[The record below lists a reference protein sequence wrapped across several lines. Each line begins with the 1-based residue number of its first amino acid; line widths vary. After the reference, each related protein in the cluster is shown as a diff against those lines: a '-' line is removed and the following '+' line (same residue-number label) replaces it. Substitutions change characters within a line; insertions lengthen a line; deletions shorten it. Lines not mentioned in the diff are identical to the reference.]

1 MTLQEQIEGKK
12 LAEIWTIARIREL
25 GIPEADAARLAGGIH
40 MWETEETKG
49 QRGNTI
55 STNRQVWEHCRH
67 VAEIQELYEH
77 LLNNSTVLTRSKQ
90 KSASVVKP
98 SPKKVGKKTSKLRIA
113 DIIRDEATQ
122 PRSEMNDTVVAQY
135 AELMQGD
142 TVFPP
147 VVVFHSEG
155 AYVLADGFH
164 RVAAAELAGLEKIE
178 VDVREGSRRDAILFA
193 LDANS
198 KHGLNWTNADKRR
211 AVTLLIEDEEWN
223 KWSTRV
229 IASRCGVSH
238 TFVNNLRRKLSVNGL
253 QMEERKVVR
262 NGTEYTMQTKGAGK
276 KVEIPKAAVPDV
288 GTQEHQDAD
297 EPDVAAI
304 IPGAAEETLDQCTP
318 GGDEILLAFLRT
330 SHKGSVPEMFRRAEE
345 EIESKWPGFFEGV
358 LGRIPE
364 DRARMLREE
373 LGICKERE
381 KNKENCMVE
390 CLENEV
396 IEDEERDSVNKAAHS
411 PKEA

>member
-25 GIPEADAARLAGGIH
+25 GIPEGDAARLAGGIH

-67 VAEIQELYEH
+67 VAEIEELYEH

-98 SPKKVGKKTSKLRIA
+98 SPKKVGKKTAKLRIA

-122 PRSEMNDTVVAQY
+122 PRSEMNDAVVAQY

-155 AYVLADGFH
+155 TYVLADGFH
-164 RVAAAELAGLEKIE
+164 RIAAAELAGLEEIE
-178 VDVREGSRRDAILFA
+178 SEVREGSRRDAILFA

-211 AVTLLIEDEEWN
+211 AVTLLLEDEEWS

-229 IASRCGVSH
+229 IAGRCGVSH
-238 TFVNNLRRKLSVNGL
+238 TLVSNLRRELSVNGL
-253 QMEERKVVR
+253 QMEERKAVR
-262 NGTEYTMQTKGAGK
+262 NGTEYTMQTDRIGKDGAK
-276 KVEIPKAAVPDV
+276 EVDDTSPAADLEPAAV
-288 GTQEHQDAD
+288 EAL
-297 EPDVAAI
+297 
-304 IPGAAEETLDQCTP
+304 IPGEPSASLGAPTGEDV
-318 GGDEILLAFLRT
+318 LLIFLESSNRR
-330 SHKGSVPEMFRRAEE
+330 SVGEVFQAVKQEFERR
-345 EIESKWPGFFEGV
+345 WPGLF
-358 LGRIPE
+358 GRV
-364 DRARMLREE
+364 MLQVPDSTRDLMCEE
-373 LGICKERE
+373 WGICKERE
-381 KNKENCMVE
+381 KNEENCMVE

-396 IEDEERDSVNKAAHS
+396 RRDEERDSVNKAAHS
-411 PKEA
+411 PKKA